1 VSVAKP
7 LHSDN
12 KSTNSFSRRWI
23 ALFDAIAGS
32 TSDFSNSRFFIP
44 YTHTHTH
51 TYLTVSNRVMALVLL
66 LHLPTLPPTFL
77 FNEEQKAK
85 KKIHGG
91 HTRISG
97 FHCFL
102 LCLEQG
108 LAGQDEST
116 AYVGPKSSSH
126 SSRRRA
132 SSASLT
138 QHHSIFITKQEQYQC
153 NKTKLLLSKQ
163 SRSSDHLQV
172 PLNF

>member
-32 TSDFSNSRFFIP
+32 TSDFNSSRFFIP
-44 YTHTHTH
+44 YTHTRI
-51 TYLTVSNRVMALVLL
+51 YLNASNRVTALVLF
-66 LHLPTLPPTFL
+66 LHPPLFPLPFSFL
-77 FNEEQKAK
+77 RNKK
-85 KKIHGG
+85 RKKIHRGL
-91 HTRISG
+91 TRISG

-102 LCLEQG
+102 LCLEKG

-126 SSRRRA
+126 NSRRRA

-153 NKTKLLLSKQ
+153 TKTKLLLSKQ
-163 SRSSDHLQV
+163 SRSSDQLQV
-172 PLNF
+172 ALNF